1 MHLMVHS
8 RAFNIYYRV
17 LGLFIAFVGIIL
29 GEEAKSI
36 NPNEPNS
43 SKRLAPEGIGQ
54 NKDTMIYI

>member
-1 MHLMVHS
+1 M
-8 RAFNIYYRV
+8 IYLA

-29 GEEAKSI
+29 GEEGKSI

-54 NKDTMIYI
+54 IKDTMIYV